1 LPSASRRWGDAR
13 REQGRVWCTTCC
25 SSPHHGKSDEGA
37 TSLVWSVIEAGSL
50 RRPPPAGLV
59 VLENSVC
66 VCVFRG
72 LGGARVRRDRV
83 SDMQDWLDVI
93 GRQWTD
99 QLQPMQEIGVH
110 TTGLDVSPTLLLGIT
125 CFNTEDQKM
134 GLERAVL
141 SVAHRSNLGD
151 VDPRTD
157 TGVSTSEHSRDEWPI
172 WAALGSHK
180 DTSLRACPNES
191 VSVCL
196 DVVAI
201 AAMPA
206 SQIGLHVHA
215 PASLTRGAFVEPAYE
230 IS

>member
-1 LPSASRRWGDAR
+1 MSSTIL
-13 REQGRVWCTTCC
+13 RVY
-25 SSPHHGKSDEGA
+25 D
-37 TSLVWSVIEAGSL
+37 AGSRANL
-50 RRPPPAGLV
+50 GYRQPLHAPLV
-59 VLENSVC
+59 YSTLY
-66 VCVFRG
+66 
-72 LGGARVRRDRV
+72 
-83 SDMQDWLDVI
+83 QKWLD
-93 GRQWTD
+93 
-99 QLQPMQEIGVH
+99 PPGVGY
-110 TTGLDVSPTLLLGIT
+110 TTGKTVDTADFLAQPINQPRQP
-125 CFNTEDQKM
+125 FEN
-134 GLERAVL
+134 
-141 SVAHRSNLGD
+141 HRSNLGD

-172 WAALGSHK
+172 WADLGSH
-180 DTSLRACPNES
+180 SLRASPIDS